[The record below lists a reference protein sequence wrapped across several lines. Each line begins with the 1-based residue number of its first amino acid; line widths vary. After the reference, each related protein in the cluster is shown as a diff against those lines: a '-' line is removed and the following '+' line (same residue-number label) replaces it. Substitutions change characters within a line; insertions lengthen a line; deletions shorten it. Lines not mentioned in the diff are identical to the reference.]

1 MKWFILAMMYPIAP
15 IMFAIL
21 YYHRKSRKNIILG
34 VTLPWESHK
43 NEAVVAIQ
51 KSYAKAQKIA
61 LLLIT
66 LLYIPA
72 ILLPEI
78 ESMAYQMV
86 WFLVPLVSF
95 YVIYAYY
102 NQKLAHWKKA
112 QPFAQPSERE
122 DLEVEYR
129 PDSKDRDPHPVWFA
143 IPILVAWVPTIRFLL
158 EGADRTLLLV
168 SVISGFT
175 PILCFL
181 IYRTHFSRKKAYF
194 QDTETSRALYLT
206 RTKYWTIYWIVIIW
220 ITAILSLLNL
230 WIEGYANRFILSV
243 TVLSLLTL
251 GFALLI
257 ELRVMKLQEQLTKAS
272 PTTRYDDEDV
282 HWLFG
287 LLYYNQ
293 NDKRV
298 LKDERVGI
306 GQTINIAT
314 GFGKIMAGFTAL
326 ALLSLPV
333 IAVNMLKENATPVS
347 LEIANQTLIAIHTG
361 KEYEIPF
368 EDIQAIRKLDALPNL
383 RRTNGTGLENVLKG
397 RFKSEELGNLRINL
411 DPNRPPYLFIQTE
424 DGQYLFG
431 STDANETEQVYQEI
445 LQEFESKQ

>member
-1 MKWFILAMMYPIAP
+1 MKWFIIAMMYPIAP

-181 IYRTHFSRKKAYF
+181 IYRTHFSRKSLFSRYRNEPSALSDTHKVLDDLLDRDHLDYGDPVFAESLDRRIRESVYSKRYGLELAYF
-194 QDTETSRALYLT
+194 GFCALDRTARDEIARAT
-206 RTKYWTIYWIVIIW
+206 H
-220 ITAILSLLNL
+220 
-230 WIEGYANRFILSV
+230 ESV
-243 TVLSLLTL
+243 THD
-251 GFALLI
+251 
-257 ELRVMKLQEQLTKAS
+257 
-272 PTTRYDDEDV
+272 P
-282 HWLFG
+282 
-287 LLYYNQ
+287 
-293 NDKRV
+293 
-298 LKDERVGI
+298 
-306 GQTINIAT
+306 
-314 GFGKIMAGFTAL
+314 
-326 ALLSLPV
+326 
-333 IAVNMLKENATPVS
+333 
-347 LEIANQTLIAIHTG
+347 
-361 KEYEIPF
+361 
-368 EDIQAIRKLDALPNL
+368 L
-383 RRTNGTGLENVLKG
+383 RR
-397 RFKSEELGNLRINL
+397 
-411 DPNRPPYLFIQTE
+411 
-424 DGQYLFG
+424 
-431 STDANETEQVYQEI
+431 
-445 LQEFESKQ
+445 